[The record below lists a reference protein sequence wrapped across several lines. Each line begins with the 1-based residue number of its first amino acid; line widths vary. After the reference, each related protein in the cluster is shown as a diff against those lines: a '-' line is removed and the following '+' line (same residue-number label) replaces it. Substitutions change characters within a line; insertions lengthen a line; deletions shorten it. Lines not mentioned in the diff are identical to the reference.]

1 MFKPLL
7 VAALLAVAATLP
19 QIADAALVSRSMLI
33 QACTAHDEQRLN
45 NCAGYIT
52 GIADTV
58 DSVKDRVCIPQG
70 LKIGLLR
77 KGVSN
82 YLQSHNTS
90 DGPAMP
96 SVLDAMRHLYPCN
109 G

>member
-19 QIADAALVSRSMLI
+19 QVADAALVKRSMLI
-33 QACTAHDEQRLN
+33 QACTAHDQARLN
-45 NCAGYIT
+45 DCAGYIA

-58 DSVKDRVCIPQG
+58 DSVHQHVCVPEG
-70 LKIGLLR
+70 LSVRLLR
-77 KGVSN
+77 QGVTN
-82 YLQSHNTS
+82 YLQSHTTS
-90 DGPAMP
+90 DGPAAP
-96 SVLDAMRHLYPCN
+96 SVLDALRNLYKCV